1 MGKGDRQMAIQKTIR
16 RSTTFVVA
24 TILFLA
30 PVGSAN
36 AGERNWRVRLMGAIE
51 GGSHGVVTS
60 GGYSGSGVSI
70 DGGGGVGFNFEYRYS
85 PKMGFELGAM
95 AIGATIST
103 GVWKSWPEYDA
114 GVQIG
119 SYVPITFGFNYHPL
133 KKTDRFD
140 LFIGP
145 LMATVLQS
153 RVVAGTV
160 VDVGARTDLGLGAN
174 LGADINLGK
183 SRWSLNAA
191 FKYISILTD
200 SGDSDSFA
208 EIDPLIFTFGV
219 GFRF

>member
-1 MGKGDRQMAIQKTIR
+1 MAIQKTIR

-24 TILFLA
+24 TILLLA
-30 PVGSAN
+30 PVGSAD
-36 AGERNWRVRLMGAIE
+36 AGEKNWRVRLMGAIE

-60 GGYSGSGVSI
+60 GGPSGAGVSI
-70 DGGGGVGFNFEYRYS
+70 DGGGGVGFNFEHRYS
-85 PKMGFELGAM
+85 PKMGFEMGAM
-95 AIGATIST
+95 AIGATVSA

-114 GVQIG
+114 GVEIG

-133 KKTDRFD
+133 KNTDTFD
-140 LFIGP
+140 LFVGP
-145 LMATVLQS
+145 LMATVIQS

-160 VDVGARTDLGLGAN
+160 VDVGSQTDFGLGAN
-174 LGADINLGK
+174 FGADINLGK

-208 EIDPLIFTFGV
+208 DFDPLIFTFGV